1 MKGIL
6 TAAKNIPLHHNVSI
20 RVLDAASGKIVS
32 EHTGHNSATNSL
44 LTGIGHYLSGNG
56 ILNQGADMLSA
67 YIPRYISLGTMGL
80 MNQES
85 RDDGTPDGIGVSS
98 YKGKQYSELSDGDM
112 ETLGHMIKV
121 IDDEGITS
129 YELNPADFDVTQY
142 VTDEDDEILRYIDYM
157 TQTPGFGADGYDDEA
172 NNNRQYTGLGPIYGS
187 IIENTDGELV
197 VATNNCELISES
209 FPRASISFRDVVP
222 ENESEYPQTIDV
234 VFSALVST
242 GALKQFRGDKDY
254 VFITE
259 AGLWSSKTYSDGGD
273 NGLLAGYRIG
283 PTEQSDWNMKDASCR
298 AKLRSQIIRVGIN
311 QVVQVIWKIQLGSI
325 DQFGGIETL
334 YPNEFEYRMKWVN
347 WF

>member
-6 TAAKNIPLHHNVSI
+6 SAAKNIPIHHNVSI
-20 RVLDAASGKIVS
+20 RVLDAATREVVS

-56 ILNQGADMLSA
+56 ILNQGAEMLSA
-67 YIPRYISLGTMGL
+67 YIPKYISLGTMGL
-80 MNQES
+80 MNQDS
-85 RDDGTPDGIGVSS
+85 RDDGTPDGIGVTS
-98 YKGKQYSELSDGDM
+98 YKGKTYDDLSDSDM

-121 IDDEGITS
+121 IEDDGTTH
-129 YELNPADFDVTQY
+129 YELNPPDFDLSKQ
-142 VTDEDDEILRYIDYM
+142 VTDEDDEMLRYIDYM
-157 TQTPGFGADGYDDEA
+157 TQCPGFGADGYDDEA
-172 NNNRQYTGLGPIYGS
+172 NNNRAYMGLGPVYGS
-187 IIENTDGELV
+187 VVENASGEMV

-209 FPRASISFRDVVP
+209 FPRAKISFRDVVP
-222 ENESEYPQTIDV
+222 ENEAEYPQTIDV
-234 VFSALVST
+234 VFSAMVST
-242 GALKQFRGDKDY
+242 GALKQFRGNNDY

-259 AGLWSSKTYSDGGD
+259 AGLWSTPTYSDGGD

-283 PTEQSDWNMKDASCR
+283 PTEQKDWNMKDPLCR
-298 AKLRSQIIRVGIN
+298 DKLRKQIIRVGIN